1 LRGIAQQ
8 GDVACGRRI
17 EQARQAL
24 AQASFG
30 GQPGRVVAGAPLQV
44 VTGEARHGISGSAR
58 PWSDGRVVQ
67 VAQARSL
74 LELIKKHRHAWMIRA
89 FCRQLGIIR
98 GFDCHPRPFLMHKEP
113 RKVREFRR
121 REQEILDTALKLF
134 LEQGEDSVTVE
145 MIADAVGIGKGT
157 IYKHFKSKAEIYLR
171 LMLDYERDLNELLH
185 SADVDK
191 DKEALSRAYFEF
203 RMRDRSATACSTAW
217 KKGGQ
222 GQPGAGNGRAVHKI
236 RASNFERLTQLI
248 KGRISEGKLE
258 DVPPYFHYCAAWA
271 LVHGAV
277 ALYHSPFWSN
287 VLEDQEGFFQFL
299 MDIGVR
305 MGNKRKRDRNPD

>member
-1 LRGIAQQ
+1 MQ
-8 GDVACGRRI
+8 
-17 EQARQAL
+17 
-24 AQASFG
+24 
-30 GQPGRVVAGAPLQV
+30 
-44 VTGEARHGISGSAR
+44 
-58 PWSDGRVVQ
+58 
-67 VAQARSL
+67 
-74 LELIKKHRHAWMIRA
+74 
-89 FCRQLGIIR
+89 
-98 GFDCHPRPFLMHKEP
+98 KES

-121 REQEILDTALKLF
+121 REQEILDTSLKLF

-171 LMLDYERDLNELLH
+171 LMLDYERELNELFH
-185 SADVDK
+185 SESVAS
-191 DKEALSRAYFEF
+191 DKEALSRAYFAF
-203 RMRDRSATACSTAW
+203 RMRDPQRYRLFDRLEE
-217 KKGGQ
+217 KVLKGHQ
-222 GQPGAGNGRAVHKI
+222 VPEMVEQLHTI
-236 RASNFERLTQLI
+236 RASNFERLTRLI
-248 KGRISEGKLE
+248 EERISAGKLE

-305 MGNKRKRDRNPD
+305 MGNKRTKREEAPKKIVDNELLEAK